1 MSTTPTPEYHDPR
14 ADLWRSAFTKAVDYE
29 TYLHGSPHQHSQR
42 WRDMEPRLPAL
53 TADQRGRLTGY
64 HRTLHI
70 LVLSGVW
77 CGDCVRQVPMIHQIA
92 RAIGDD
98 CRLRIIDREADE
110 KLRDELRI
118 VGAARV
124 PIAVY
129 LTEDFWELLRF
140 GDRSLTAYRAK
151 SRREVGP
158 ACSLGI
164 LPPPPDE
171 LAAEQ
176 AEWVDTTER
185 ALLMARLSPPLRQK
199 HND

>member
-1 MSTTPTPEYHDPR
+1 MNLPDYHDPR
-14 ADLWRSAFTKAVDYE
+14 SSFWQHAFKRAADYE
-29 TYLHGSPHQHSQR
+29 TYLHGSPHQHSDR
-42 WRDMEPRLPAL
+42 WRAMAKQLPPL
-53 TADQRGRLTGY
+53 TAEQVGRLQGY
-64 HRTLHI
+64 HRTLHV

-77 CGDCVRQVPMIHQIA
+77 CGDCVRQVPMIKQVTD
-92 RAIGDD
+92 AIGDAAH
-98 CRLRIIDREADE
+98 LRIIDRDVDE

-124 PIAVY
+124 PIALF

-164 LPPPPDE
+164 IAPPPDE

-176 AEWVDTTER
+176 AEWVDQAER
-185 ALLMARLSPPLRQK
+185 ALLMARLSPPLRQR